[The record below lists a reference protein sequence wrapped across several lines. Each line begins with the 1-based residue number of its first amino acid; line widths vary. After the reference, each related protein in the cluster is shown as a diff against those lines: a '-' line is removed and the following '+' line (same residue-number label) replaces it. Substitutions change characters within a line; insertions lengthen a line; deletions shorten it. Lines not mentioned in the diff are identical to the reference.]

1 MVSDSEQ
8 RRIRELEGLQAA
20 GTRRDL
26 QIDGLCDLARLV
38 SGLPMAAIGFVGPT
52 GLALRAV
59 SGAIAVP
66 DGGAVLA
73 DVARLGLRALE
84 SGQPFV
90 ETSGAELLAELA
102 AGAVAAARVP
112 PVDQAGD
119 DHRDDR
125 GAAPGL
131 GHVVAVPLVLRPGL
145 GVGVLVA
152 LSDRPGRLTPEAVV
166 GLTQLAR
173 SVVDRLRLDRI
184 RFERRRERAAKK
196 ARNAEIAAQR
206 SEIVRQRVLLE
217 QTSRMARVGGWEY
230 DTATDV
236 FTWSPEV
243 YRIVEV
249 PAAIRPSFPAT
260 LDFFV
265 PADRD
270 RVRGLFRRALEC
282 GAGFEY
288 EATLETGLGRL
299 RRVRCL
305 CEPQSGRGGGVSG
318 LVGTLQDISDR
329 RAIEERILFLA
340 RHDTMTG
347 LANRDVF
354 QERLAAGLR
363 DGVGGETGR
372 LIGLAMVDL
381 DQFKAINDTLGHQAG
396 DVLLTEVGQRFVATV
411 GGRGMVARFGGDE
424 FAVVLDDIADAN
436 DLKAVGAAL
445 MRAAEE
451 PVRYGDRAIPVSISV
466 GMAIGRNGDSA
477 EELLKN
483 ADIALYEA
491 KGEGRNRAVMFE
503 GAMRDLVEQRQAVLR
518 DIRRA
523 LASGELVLWYQ
534 PKVSLADDGHAGFEA
549 LLRWCRSDGMV
560 MTPAFFGIAF
570 EDPLLGRVIGEAVI
584 EQAAAQAGAWLRA
597 GLDFDHVAVN
607 VSTAQFLRGD
617 LDARILGALARH
629 GVPARHF
636 MIEVTETV
644 LLARDAPLIATALER
659 LAAAG
664 VHVALDD
671 FGTGCASLTHLKDFP
686 VDVLKIDRSFV
697 GEADLDEH
705 GVAIIHTIL
714 ALARTLGLAVV
725 AEGVETESQADLLRR
740 GGCDFLQ
747 GYLFSRPVPAEI
759 IEERWQ
765 AASNGVPVVL

>member
-1 MVSDSEQ
+1 
-8 RRIRELEGLQAA
+8 
-20 GTRRDL
+20 
-26 QIDGLCDLARLV
+26 
-38 SGLPMAAIGFVGPT
+38 
-52 GLALRAV
+52 
-59 SGAIAVP
+59 
-66 DGGAVLA
+66 
-73 DVARLGLRALE
+73 
-84 SGQPFV
+84 
-90 ETSGAELLAELA
+90 
-102 AGAVAAARVP
+102 
-112 PVDQAGD
+112 
-119 DHRDDR
+119 
-125 GAAPGL
+125 
-131 GHVVAVPLVLRPGL
+131 
-145 GVGVLVA
+145 
-152 LSDRPGRLTPEAVV
+152 
-166 GLTQLAR
+166 
-173 SVVDRLRLDRI
+173 
-184 RFERRRERAAKK
+184 
-196 ARNAEIAAQR
+196 
-206 SEIVRQRVLLE
+206 
-217 QTSRMARVGGWEY
+217 
-230 DTATDV
+230 
-236 FTWSPEV
+236 
-243 YRIVEV
+243 
-249 PAAIRPSFPAT
+249 
-260 LDFFV
+260 
-265 PADRD
+265 
-270 RVRGLFRRALEC
+270 
-282 GAGFEY
+282 
-288 EATLETGLGRL
+288 
-299 RRVRCL
+299 
-305 CEPQSGRGGGVSG
+305 
-318 LVGTLQDISDR
+318 
-329 RAIEERILFLA
+329 
-340 RHDTMTG
+340 
-347 LANRDVF
+347 
-354 QERLAAGLR
+354 
-363 DGVGGETGR
+363 
-372 LIGLAMVDL
+372 
-381 DQFKAINDTLGHQAG
+381 
-396 DVLLTEVGQRFVATV
+396 
-411 GGRGMVARFGGDE
+411 MVARFGGDE
-424 FAVVLDDIADAN
+424 FAVVLDDVAGAN

-466 GMAIGRNGDSA
+466 GLAIGHNGDSA

-697 GEADLDEH
+697 ASLGDERESRAIVRGITAIARDL
-705 GVAIIHTIL
+705 GI
-714 ALARTLGLAVV
+714 AVV
-725 AEGVETESQADLLRR
+725 AEGIETEEQAQIIARFGVGYGQGFLFARPMSPALATRHLMERAAEDRPRR
-740 GGCDFLQ
+740 RAEGGR
-747 GYLFSRPVPAEI
+747 GA
-759 IEERWQ
+759 
-765 AASNGVPVVL
+765 